1 MNTTTVEGNPMNTLL
16 EELQWR
22 GFIAQ
27 HTDLDALDA
36 ALEEG
41 PITFYAGY
49 DPTAASLHHGHLV
62 QLILMKHLQNAGH
75 KPLALVGGATG
86 LIGDPRMSGERTLN
100 PSDVVAEWVE
110 KLRGQ
115 ISRFLSFEGENAAVM
130 VNNYDWTKD
139 ISAISLMRDLGKHFR
154 MGTMLAKESV
164 AARLRSD
171 EGLSFTEFS
180 YQILQANDFAE
191 LYRRYGC
198 TLETGGNDQWGN
210 IIGGVDFV
218 RKSLGATVHAFTTPL
233 ITKADGTK
241 FGKSEGGAIWLDPE
255 MLSPYDFFQFWI
267 NVDDVEVPK
276 LLKIFT
282 MLPREE
288 IERVIAEHEANP
300 RARLGQR
307 TLAREV
313 TSLVHGA
320 GAAADVEAAS
330 GALFGSGDL
339 ATIDA
344 QTLKD
349 ATAQLPS
356 ADLTLGESTIVDV
369 LVDSGL
375 EKGRSAARRTVASG
389 GAYLNNVKV
398 EDEDAVITEADLLPG
413 ECVLVRRGRRNLAVA
428 RPKA

>member
-1 MNTTTVEGNPMNTLL
+1 MSTLL

-22 GFIAQ
+22 GFVAQ
-27 HTDLDALDA
+27 HTDLDALAA

-41 PITFYAGY
+41 PVTFYTGF
-49 DPTAASLHHGHLV
+49 DPSAASLHHGHLV
-62 QLILMKHLQNAGH
+62 ALMLMKHLQNAGH

-100 PSDVVAEWVE
+100 PTEVVADWAD
-110 KLRGQ
+110 KLKVQ
-115 ISRFLSFEGENAAVM
+115 ISRFLSFEGENAATM

-139 ISAISLMRDLGKHFR
+139 MSAITLMRDLGKHFR

-180 YQILQANDFAE
+180 YQILQANDYAE

-198 TLETGGNDQWGN
+198 TLQAGGNDQWGN

-218 RKSLGATVHAFTTPL
+218 RKSEGATVHALTTPL

-241 FGKSEGGAIWLDPE
+241 FGKSEGGAIWLDSE
-255 MLSPYDFFQFWI
+255 MFSPYDFFQFWI
-267 NVDDVEVPK
+267 NVDDIEVPK

-282 MLPREE
+282 LLPRED
-288 IERVIAEHEANP
+288 IERIIAESEANP

-313 TSLVHGA
+313 TTLVHGEQ
-320 GAAADVEAAS
+320 AAKEVEAAS
-330 GALFGSGDL
+330 EALFGGGDL
-339 ATIDA
+339 AAVDA
-344 QTLKD
+344 KTLAD
-349 ATAQLPS
+349 ATAQLPC
-356 ADLTLGESTIVDV
+356 AELTVGETTVVDV
-369 LVDSGL
+369 LVASGL
-375 EKGRSAARRTVASG
+375 EKGRNAARRTVASG
-389 GAYLNNVKV
+389 GAYLNNAKV
-398 EDEDAVITEADLLPG
+398 EDEDAAIGQDDLLPG
-413 ECVLVRRGRRNLAVA
+413 GRVLVRRGRRNLAVA
-428 RPKA
+428 VAAD